1 MDNIKLKNNRIKNNK
16 GKSIKNK
23 LIKDFFIV
31 ICSTILILDI
41 FLMIFV
47 RKYYYD
53 NTEQLL
59 KSQIEVSTNFY
70 NKHFSKATLIDNIY
84 DNVDAF
90 WSQSDAQVEFLDNE
104 GNLVMDSIGVRD
116 EQILKTDD
124 IEKALKGESAR
135 WIGHVDYYE
144 NKIMTVSEPII
155 LDGEVIGVIRFI
167 TSLEDVDKTIKTILI
182 FFFSIS
188 IVVLGIGILLSVI
201 IANSIINPIKE
212 LTKVAEQMADG
223 DLKIRSNIRDNDEV
237 GKLAE
242 TLNLMAN
249 ELEKRENLK
258 NEFISSVSHELR
270 TPLTAIKGWAITL
283 NDEITDKETLKVG
296 FEIIEN
302 ETDRLSTMVEELL
315 SFSSILN
322 KEITLRKTSFDLD
335 LFINHIET
343 YMGPRADKEGLIF
356 EVNVINKLGNIYMD
370 RDRFKQVLINVLDNS
385 FKFTEPLGKINLIV
399 SRDENKVK
407 FVIRDTGCGINE
419 VDLPRVKEKFFKGK
433 NSKSQNGIG
442 LSICDEIIRL
452 HHGRFNIES
461 EVNVGTVVEIIIPII
476 GEVGEL

>member
-1 MDNIKLKNNRIKNNK
+1 MESFKLKKPK
-16 GKSIKNK
+16 KKSIKSR

-31 ICSTILILDI
+31 ICSTILILDV
-41 FLMIFV
+41 FLMVFV
-47 RKYYYD
+47 RRYYYD

-59 KSQIEVSTNFY
+59 KSQMEVSINFY
-70 NKHFSKATLIDNIY
+70 NKHFSASTLIDNIY

-90 WSQSDAQVEFLDNE
+90 WNQSNAQVEFLDSE

-135 WIGHVDYYE
+135 WVGNVDYYE
-144 NKIMTVSEPII
+144 NKIMIVSEPII
-155 LDGEVIGVIRFI
+155 SNGEVAGIIRFI
-167 TSLEDVDKTIKTILI
+167 TSLEDVDKTINTILI

-188 IVVLGIGILLSVI
+188 IVVLGIGILLSII
-201 IANSIINPIKE
+201 IANSIINPIKS
-212 LTKVAEQMADG
+212 LTKVAEKMADG
-223 DLKIRSNIRDNDEV
+223 DLKIRSNIIDSDEV

-242 TLNLMAN
+242 TLNLMAG

-283 NDEITDKETLKVG
+283 NDETTDKETLKVG

-315 SFSSILN
+315 SFSRLIN
-322 KEITLRKTSFDLD
+322 EEITLRKSSFDLD
-335 LFINHIET
+335 LFISHIET
-343 YMGPRADKEGLIF
+343 YMGPRADREGLTF
-356 EVNVINKLGNIYMD
+356 EVNVINKLGYIYMD
-370 RDRFKQVLINVLDNS
+370 RDRFKQVLINILDNA
-385 FKFTEPLGKINLIV
+385 FKFTEPLGKVELRV
-399 SRDENKVK
+399 SKEENSVK
-407 FVIRDTGCGINE
+407 FLIIDTGCGISKT
-419 VDLPRVKEKFFKGK
+419 DLPRVKEKFFKGK

-442 LSICDEIIRL
+442 LSICDEIIKL
-452 HHGRFNIES
+452 HKGRFNIES
-461 EVNVGTVVEIIIPII
+461 EINVGTIVEIIIPTIDKV
-476 GEVGEL
+476 E